1 MLPLLASRQTSAS
14 APASATAMRPLALA
28 VASALAACGA
38 LWPLATQAAL
48 TENLTTSVVAMSL
61 GNAVTAD
68 PPGIASIHFNPA
80 GLARLTGDSE
90 SIHNFVASIRTSAS
104 FTPGANFDIGGWRDD
119 PLSNTRTGPVRQIMF
134 VPGYGVPGWRLPA
147 VAVPGVG
154 MAWNKAG
161 SPWTFATDSYMSQAM
176 SLDRTTDPNDP
187 GQYQGRQEQIQRLVY
202 LSPSVG
208 YKYSDTL
215 RFGVSVPI
223 AHAAFVVDTNMRFP
237 NELLGV
243 FGQLQKG
250 WCPED
255 GGNIIDVLG
264 FGVCGGG
271 KEGMVSPFK
280 KAANMRLEMT
290 APFDPTINL
299 GVLWEPNPRFALG
312 VVYQGGSKTHYTGY
326 YQFDTEPML
335 RNFVRGMNASL
346 LGPIAGAT
354 LGFPSSIPATQKG
367 NMSAIIPFPSHLQ
380 VGIKLRP
387 ISMVQLNVD
396 ASYARWSEWDAL
408 RFQFDQSIKLLEVAR
423 LYGIPDSGKLVIPR
437 GYKSLVNF
445 AYGLQLFPFDRL
457 ALRFGF
463 EPRKTSVPND
473 KIDLLAPLP
482 NTKLLSAGLNF
493 KVNKNLDISVTGS
506 YMKGRYNVPANTDC
520 NLNCSNFL
528 NIIYNPYAGQNV
540 NGDIHVRYV
549 GFEINKRF

>member
-1 MLPLLASRQTSAS
+1 MTMHSNVLMRRR
-14 APASATAMRPLALA
+14 ATAMAAA
-28 VASALAACGA
+28 VAGACAALC
-38 LWPLATQAAL
+38 PLSVHAAL

-80 GLARLTGDSE
+80 GLARLSGDGE
-90 SIHNFVASIRTSAS
+90 SIHNFVASIRTSAA
-104 FTPGANFDIGGWRDD
+104 FTPGPNFDIGGWTED
-119 PLSNTRTGPVRQIMF
+119 PISNTRTGPVRQVMY
-134 VPGYGVPGWRLPA
+134 VPGYGMPGWRLPA
-147 VAVPGVG
+147 VAVPGIG
-154 MAWNKAG
+154 MYWNKAG

-202 LSPSVG
+202 LSPSIG

-250 WCPED
+250 WCPEN
-255 GGNIIDVLG
+255 GGNIIDVFG

-271 KEGMVSPFK
+271 KDGMVSPFK
-280 KAANMRLEMT
+280 KAANMRLELT
-290 APFDPTINL
+290 APVDPTINL
-299 GVLWEPNPRFALG
+299 GVLWEPAPWLG
-312 VVYQGGSKTHYTGY
+312 LGAVYQGGSKTHYTGTY
-326 YQFDTEPML
+326 VFDTEPML
-335 RNFVRGMNASL
+335 RNFVKGLNASL
-346 LGPIAGAT
+346 LGPIAGAV
-354 LGFPSSIPATQKG
+354 LGFPSSIPATQRG
-367 NMSAIIPFPSHLQ
+367 NMSAIIPFPSHVQL
-380 VGIKLRP
+380 GIKLRP
-387 ISMVQLNVD
+387 VHFAQLNVD
-396 ASYARWSEWDAL
+396 ASYARWSDWDAL

-423 LYGIPDSGKLVIPR
+423 LYGIPDSTRLVIPR
-437 GYKSLVNF
+437 GYKSVVNF
-445 AYGLQLFPFDRL
+445 AYGLQLYPMERL

-463 EPRKTSVPND
+463 EPRKSSVPAD

-482 NTKLLSAGLNF
+482 NTKLLSAGLSF
-493 KVNKNLDISVTGS
+493 KLNKNTEISVTGS
-506 YMKGRYNVPANTDC
+506 YMTGKFNTPANTDC
-520 NLNCSNFL
+520 NMNCSNFL

-540 NGDIHVRYV
+540 QGDIHVRYF

>member
-1 MLPLLASRQTSAS
+1 MNPFPPAFAQRRLLAA
-14 APASATAMRPLALA
+14 A
-28 VASALAACGA
+28 VASACTA
-38 LWPLATQAAL
+38 LCPLPAHAAL

-68 PPGIASIHFNPA
+68 PPGVASIHFNPA
-80 GLARLTGDSE
+80 GLARLTGDGE
-90 SIHNFVASIRTSAS
+90 SIHNFVASIRTAAS
-104 FTPGANFDIGGWRDD
+104 FTPGPNFDIGGWKDD
-119 PLSNTRTGPVRQIMF
+119 PISNTRTGPVRQVMY
-134 VPGYGVPGWRLPA
+134 VPGYGMPGWRLPA
-147 VAVPGVG
+147 VAVPGIG
-154 MAWNKAG
+154 MYWNKAG
-161 SPWTFATDSYMSQAM
+161 SPWTFATDSYMAQAM

-202 LSPSVG
+202 LAPSVG

-215 RFGVSVPI
+215 SFGVAVPI

-271 KEGMVSPFK
+271 KDGMVSPFK
-280 KAANMRLEMT
+280 KAANMRLELT
-290 APFDPTINL
+290 APFDPTLNL
-299 GVLWEPNPRFALG
+299 GVLWEPRPWLALG
-312 VVYQGGSKTHYTGY
+312 AVYQGGSKTHYTGNY
-326 YQFDTEPML
+326 RFDTEPML

-346 LGPIAGAT
+346 LGPIAGAV
-354 LGFPSSIPATQKG
+354 LGFPTSIPATQKG

-380 VGIKLRP
+380 VGIKLKP
-387 ISMVQLNVD
+387 IRYAQLNVD

-437 GYKSLVNF
+437 GYKSVVNM
-445 AYGLQLFPFDRL
+445 AYGLQLFPMERL
-457 ALRFGF
+457 ALRFGY
-463 EPRKTSVPND
+463 EPRKTSIPNN
-473 KIDLLAPLP
+473 KLDLLAPLP
-482 NTKLLSAGLNF
+482 NTKLLSTGLSF
-493 KVNKNLDISVTGS
+493 KFSKNTEVSVTAS
-506 YMKGRYNVPANTDC
+506 YMTGKYDVPANTDC

-540 NGDIHVRYV
+540 KGDIHVRYF